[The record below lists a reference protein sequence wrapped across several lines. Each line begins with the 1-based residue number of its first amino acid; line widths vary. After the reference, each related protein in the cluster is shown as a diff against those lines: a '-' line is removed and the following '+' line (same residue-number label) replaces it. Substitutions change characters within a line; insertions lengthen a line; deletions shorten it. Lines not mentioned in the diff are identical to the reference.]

1 MSEQANPNPPKSQSQ
16 TLSGAKPKGKV
27 EGQVAD
33 AVMGH
38 WADHY
43 LPAWFRPYARLSR
56 LERPIGWWLL
66 LWPCLWSLAMALA
79 ASNRYFGGEAPISLT
94 TALYYAGLFWI
105 GAVAMRGAGCT
116 YNDIVDHEID
126 ASVERTRSRPLPSG
140 QVSRKQAWLWLGLQL
155 LIGLVVLLQFNSYTQ
170 ILGLS
175 SLLVVAAY
183 PFMKRITHWPQ
194 LVLGLAF
201 SWGGLMGWAS
211 VYGSLDFA
219 PIMLYIA
226 CIVWTI
232 GYDTIY
238 AHQDK
243 EDDVLIGVK
252 STALLFAEKTKLWLA
267 FFYGLM
273 IALMVVA
280 FVSVDLGPFIW
291 IGLSLAGAHLARQII
306 KLDINNG
313 DQCLAMFKSNTNIGY
328 LIIAGLL
335 IEIWI

>member
-1 MSEQANPNPPKSQSQ
+1 MSDQAPTEKQKMD
-16 TLSGAKPKGKV
+16 AKGDV
-27 EGQVAD
+27 EGRVAD
-33 AVMGH
+33 AVRGH

-43 LPAWFRPYARLSR
+43 LPVWFRPYARLSR

-66 LWPCLWSLAMALA
+66 LWPCLWSLGLALA
-79 ASNRYFGGEAPISLT
+79 ASNRYFGGEMPVSLS
-94 TALYYAGLFWI
+94 TAFYYALLFWI
-105 GAVAMRGAGCT
+105 GSVAMRGAGCT
-116 YNDIVDHEID
+116 YNDLVDYKID
-126 ASVERTRSRPLPSG
+126 AKVDRTRSRPLPSG

-155 LIGLVVLLQFNSYTQ
+155 LVGLLVLLQFNDFAVK
-170 ILGLS
+170 LGFS

-201 SWGGLMGWAS
+201 SWGGLMGWAA

-219 PIMLYIA
+219 PVVLYAA
-226 CIVWTI
+226 CVVWTI

-243 EDDVLIGVK
+243 DDDALIGVK
-252 STALLFAEKTKLWLA
+252 STALLFADKTKHWLG

-273 IALMVVA
+273 IALMVIS

-291 IGLSLAGAHLARQII
+291 IGLLLAAIHLARQII
-306 KLDINNG
+306 ILDISNA
-313 DQCLAMFKSNTNIGY
+313 DQCLALFKSNTVIGWMI
-328 LIIAGLL
+328 LAGLL

>member
-1 MSEQANPNPPKSQSQ
+1 MIKRQASNETASNHDHD
-16 TLSGAKPKGKV
+16 V
-27 EGQVAD
+27 EGRVAD
-33 AVMGH
+33 AVLGH

-79 ASNRYFGGEAPISLT
+79 ASNRYFGGEMPISLT
-94 TALYYAGLFWI
+94 TALYYAFLFWI
-105 GAVAMRGAGCT
+105 GSVAMRGAGCT
-116 YNDIVDHEID
+116 YNDIVDFKID

-155 LIGLVVLLQFNSYTQ
+155 FIGLVVLLQFNGYAQ

-194 LVLGLAF
+194 FVLGLAF
-201 SWGGLMGWAS
+201 SWGGLMGWAV

-219 PIMLYIA
+219 PIVLYLA

-243 EDDVLIGVK
+243 EDDILIGVK
-252 STALLFAEKTKLWLA
+252 STALLFGDNTKLWLA
-267 FFYGLM
+267 GFYSLM

-291 IGLSLAGAHLARQII
+291 IGLGLAGIHLARQII
-306 KLDINNG
+306 ILDIDDA
-313 DQCLAMFKSNTNIGY
+313 DQCLALFKSNTNIGY
-328 LIIAGLL
+328 LIVAGLL
-335 IEIWI
+335 IEVWI